1 MMHCTVPNKCNRPA
15 NTSQILQ
22 VKVVVRTIYVDNL
35 LIVDNEESII
45 ELSHRTAGLSVH
57 IAGITASVEEI
68 SGDKEIQ
75 MEYHQTVVASAPVL
89 HPADLA
95 VRGLLLLQWWWCRAI
110 CRAT

>member
-1 MMHCTVPNKCNRPA
+1 
-15 NTSQILQ
+15 
-22 VKVVVRTIYVDNL
+22 L

-57 IAGITASVEEI
+57 IASITASVEEI